1 MYATS
6 SAVSQITLC
15 RSVVFPGALTHASFI
30 DGVGKG
36 GGGAGAWPVG
46 LSLPLSL
53 SFSILTR
60 CHLRFCLVIASSLL
74 IAHLAERLLTYDCV
88 RLVVCEHVG
97 G

>member
-15 RSVVFPGALTHASFI
+15 RSVVFPGTLTDASFI
-30 DGVGKG
+30 EGVGG
-36 GGGAGAWPVG
+36 GRG
-46 LSLPLSL
+46 LALPLSL

-60 CHLRFCLVIASSLL
+60 CHLCFCLVIASSLL
-74 IAHLAERLLTYDCV
+74 IAHPAERLINYDCV